1 MIRELK
7 IGSARRM
14 AVGGANAMIERGE
27 VCCILKMCTSSILT
41 PIINLIKRKNR
52 NTEQSNS
59 NKNKATFNVL
69 TI

>member
-27 VCCILKMCTSSILT
+27 VCCILKMCTSSIHLHLSS
-41 PIINLIKRKNR
+41 ISLNEIEILNKVIVIKIKLH
-52 NTEQSNS
+52 SMC
-59 NKNKATFNVL
+59 
-69 TI
+69 